1 MPFILTGLFMCY
13 SCGLCGLLSFQ
24 KSHVK
29 LGTVISGI
37 IVTVEVRIS
46 TFQWIGRFLV
56 SVSYETC
63 FIDDGVCPSL
73 VALVVPQEFM

>member
-1 MPFILTGLFMCY
+1 VIFILTGLFMCFR
-13 SCGLCGLLSFQ
+13 CGLCGVLPFP

-29 LGTVISGI
+29 LGTAFSGI

-46 TFQWIGRFLV
+46 TFQWMGRFLV
-56 SVSYETC
+56 SVRYKTC
-63 FIDDGVCPSL
+63 FNDDDVCPSV

>member
-1 MPFILTGLFMCY
+1 VLLILTGLFMCF
-13 SCGLCGLLSFQ
+13 SCGLCGVLSFP

-29 LGTVISGI
+29 LGTVFSGI

-46 TFQWIGRFLV
+46 TFQWMDMFLV
-56 SVSYETC
+56 SVSYKTC
-63 FIDDGVCPSL
+63 FNDDGVCPPV